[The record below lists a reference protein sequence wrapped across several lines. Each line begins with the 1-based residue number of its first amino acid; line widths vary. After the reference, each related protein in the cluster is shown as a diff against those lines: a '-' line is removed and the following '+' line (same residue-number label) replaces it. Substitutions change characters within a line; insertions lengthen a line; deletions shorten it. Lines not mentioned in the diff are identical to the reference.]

1 MCKCKKRCKNITH
14 LCETNSTVL
23 LETWWA
29 KILLEFSKP
38 IYTVLNA
45 VTVPLANSEAML
57 SCFWLFSSLCSI
69 IWLKALVLNRKDKK
83 LKVHSILFSRK
94 MFFYLWFF
102 MCGAR
107 NWPKATV
114 AAPALLTKYPLALT
128 VWEVTHLAAPKVA
141 FNFGFTC
148 LGSFSGLMWF
158 FNFAAPMYI
167 HSLDLIAPNRLEK
180 KRCT

>member
-1 MCKCKKRCKNITH
+1 MCNRIFYSRLDWICIVTHHDTVLSENKKLFPKDTH

-69 IWLKALVLNRKDKK
+69 IWLKALVLHWKENQITNKYIISTKK
-83 LKVHSILFSRK
+83 A
-94 MFFYLWFF
+94 FFTYDFL
-102 MCGAR
+102 CAEQGID
-107 NWPKATV
+107 PK
-114 AAPALLTKYPLALT
+114 PL
-128 VWEVTHLAAPKVA
+128 
-141 FNFGFTC
+141 
-148 LGSFSGLMWF
+148 
-158 FNFAAPMYI
+158 
-167 HSLDLIAPNRLEK
+167 
-180 KRCT
+180 